1 MYNLCV
7 CVCVYV
13 MVCVYRKERGN
24 GGIVKET
31 KIDRERER
39 EKERSTK
46 EIVDF
51 FGGERVP
58 VADWTVPSASYSASY
73 ASSSVDRFQPVEDWA
88 RLACHLGCHP
98 VGRQQLKRPVA
109 GQLPLLLLRD
119 ARLPAI
125 RLDPAPLDRDRLH
138 RAGHTARHTAHRDW
152 DP

>member
-1 MYNLCV
+1 MCV
-7 CVCVYV
+7 CVCDG
-13 MVCVYRKERGN
+13 VCVSQGEREWRDCQRD
-24 GGIVKET
+24 K
-31 KIDRERER
+31 DRPRERER

-88 RLACHLGCHP
+88 RLACHLGRHP

-138 RAGHTARHTAHRDW
+138 RAGHTARHTAHRD
-152 DP
+152 